1 MKKIIS
7 SPLMLIFSIL
17 ILTGVFFSGCNSDT
31 TSDGGITAG
40 DVIGTWIKVW
50 DGDSYQLPSGTEAD
64 TLIFDIGESDLEAV
78 FYLNTE
84 QVGGFKGTYSISDD
98 EIVVSVTH
106 TWNENW
112 DLGDSGDPV
121 WNEES
126 DEYVFP
132 FTPGS
137 NTLAVTDSYEE
148 VIVMD
153 KITFGKPD
161 FLSDPPYGWF
171 YGDSLYLYFRA
182 EDEIPYTYN
191 EPGNGI
197 REGTW
202 DASGTESGYI
212 RTVVTS
218 YSIGDTAPYLNLNWG
233 FLNPYSYYK
242 GEGIQLDIEMYYGDG
257 ITTITFEPDTAS
269 IE

>member
-1 MKKIIS
+1 M
-7 SPLMLIFSIL
+7 
-17 ILTGVFFSGCNSDT
+17 
-31 TSDGGITAG
+31 
-40 DVIGTWIKVW
+40 
-50 DGDSYQLPSGTEAD
+50 
-64 TLIFDIGESDLEAV
+64 
-78 FYLNTE
+78 NTE

-106 TWNENW
+106 TWNEEW
-112 DLGDSGDPV
+112 DWEGENDPV

-126 DEYVFP
+126 DEYVFL

-137 NTLAVTDSYEE
+137 STLAVTDFYEE

-161 FLSDPPYGWF
+161 FLSDPPFGWF
-171 YGDSLYLYFRA
+171 DGESVYLAF
-182 EDEIPYTYN
+182 EVTGENPYSYVW
-191 EPGNGI
+191 GSQYKL
-197 REGTW
+197 GTW
-202 DASGTESGYI
+202 DASGTENGYI